1 MADIDIKNI
10 ENKTIEKVSLKE
22 DVFGL
27 PVKTEILHAAVV
39 NFLAN
44 QRQGTHATKTRGK
57 VKGGGSKPWKQKSTG
72 RARAGTIR
80 SPLWK
85 GGGTVFGPH
94 PRDYSYSMN
103 KKERKLALKT
113 ALSAKLSENQ
123 IIVIDSL
130 KIDEP
135 KTKSMVALLD
145 KLGLAGKKVLIITK
159 EKDDNV
165 YLSSRNIPYVKVKR
179 ASDINTYSV
188 MVNDFMLVTRDA
200 LMSVQEA
207 MWVHGSI

>member
-57 VKGGGSKPWKQKSTG
+57 VKGGSNKPWKQKNTG

-103 KKERKLALKT
+103 KKQRKLALKT

-123 IIVIDSL
+123 IIVVDSL
-130 KIDEP
+130 KLDEP
-135 KTKSMVALLD
+135 KTKNMVSLLD
-145 KLGLAGKKVLIITK
+145 TLGLTGKKVLIVTK

-165 YLSSRNIPYVKVKR
+165 YLSSRNLPYVKVKR

-188 MVNDFMLVTRDA
+188 IVNDFILVTKDA

-207 MWVHGSI
+207 M